1 MEKSNMARFDTRLPK
16 EQKEFFEYAASLG
29 GFRSLTDFILQAVQ
43 EMANRIVAEN
53 EKVLASERDRNIFF
67 DALMNTA
74 EPNERLKR
82 AAQRFNDLLA

>member
-1 MEKSNMARFDTRLPK
+1 MARFDTRLPK